1 MENKVITTVL
11 FDMDGVLIDSEGF
24 WQQAEE
30 EVFTSVGAIWDEEI
44 SLQTQGKTTRAVTEI
59 WYEMFPWEGKTI
71 EEVEQEVID
80 RVEELIRAEGLIK
93 DGVLQTLMFLKERGI
108 KIGLATNSPEVL
120 INAAL
125 ERLGIRDFF
134 QTIVSVEH
142 VEHGKPAPDVYLR
155 AASNLGSL
163 SSECIVIE
171 DSFTGATAGKN
182 ANMIVIAIPDKEQ
195 YNQERF
201 DIADFK
207 LSSMVLLNE
216 KIVSFLQ

>member
-1 MENKVITTVL
+1 MENKKITTVL

-44 SLQTQGKTTRAVTEI
+44 ALQTQGKTTRAVTEI

-71 EEVEQEVID
+71 EEVEQAVID
-80 RVEELIRAEGLIK
+80 RVEELIRAEGQIK
-93 DGVLQTLMFLKERGI
+93 EGVLQTLTFLKERGI

-120 INAAL
+120 INTAL

-163 SSECIVIE
+163 PSECIVIE

>member
-1 MENKVITTVL
+1 MKDKKITTVL

-44 SLQTQGKTTRAVTEI
+44 ALQTQGKTTRAVTEI

-71 EEVEQEVID
+71 EEVEQAVID
-80 RVEELIRAEGLIK
+80 RVEELIRAEGQIK
-93 DGVLQTLMFLKERGI
+93 EGVLQTLRFLKERGI

-163 SSECIVIE
+163 PSECIVIE

>member
-1 MENKVITTVL
+1 MENTVITTVL

-44 SLQTQGKTTRAVTEI
+44 AMQTQGKTTRAVTEL

-71 EEVEQEVID
+71 EEVEQAVID
-80 RVEELIRAEGLIK
+80 RVEELISNEGQIK
-93 DGVLQTLMFLKERGI
+93 EGVLQTLTFLKERGI
-108 KIGLATNSPEVL
+108 KIGLATNSPVVL

-125 ERLGIRDFF
+125 KRLGIRDFF

-142 VEHGKPAPDVYLR
+142 VEHGKPAPDVYLK
-155 AASNLGSL
+155 AASNLGSVP
-163 SSECIVIE
+163 SECIVIE

-195 YNQERF
+195 YNQDRF

-207 LSSMVLLNE
+207 LTSMVLLNE

>member
-1 MENKVITTVL
+1 MENKAITTVL

-24 WQQAEE
+24 WLQAEE

-44 SLQTQGKTTRAVTEI
+44 AMQTQGKTTRAVTEH

-80 RVEELIRAEGLIK
+80 RVEELISTEGQIK
-93 DGVLQTLMFLKERGI
+93 EGVLQTLTFLKERGV
-108 KIGLATNSPEVL
+108 KIGLATNSPVVL

-125 ERLGIRDFF
+125 KRLGIREFF

-155 AASNLGSL
+155 AASNLGSVP
-163 SSECIVIE
+163 SECIVIE

-182 ANMIVIAIPDKEQ
+182 ANMTVIAIPDIEQ
-195 YNQERF
+195 YSQERF

-207 LSSMVLLNE
+207 LRSMVLLNE